1 MRPLVKR
8 LLFALLLLALTLGT
22 SACARAM
29 ERDGAK
35 RTVTVGVYSFGDYM
49 ELKPDGRYSGY
60 SFEYLYEIAKY
71 SGWHFK
77 FVNYDSFDAC
87 YEALRQGKI
96 DILPAVFWSLER
108 ERNYLLSAVPMGSSR
123 CTLIVRSNDRFHSY
137 DDLGSFQ
144 NMRVGVTKGAI
155 DAAKFR
161 EWAKANGL
169 RVRTIDIDST
179 PDLLQALDSGA
190 VDAVSIAY
198 IGTNNNY
205 RVVADFSP
213 MGYYFIM
220 PKDRVEV
227 KKELDRAM
235 NEISMTNSDF
245 EKDLNDKYFSASRSQ
260 TPVFTKDEHDFIR
273 CAGDIKIA
281 LGRNNAPFSSVGGD
295 GSMQGILPDLYR
307 RFGSMSGLAFS
318 FVPVK
323 DLSEA
328 LKLLETGSVSVI
340 GQMNEDR
347 FYADNKGLLLTSP
360 FMKLTLAQITRKGNS
375 SVHILALPDGIAQ
388 LYSGG
393 EQPEGVGA
401 PVVKRFNSD
410 ADCFAALKNGQA
422 DAMYCS
428 TIAANYLINRDHAED
443 FIISTL
449 SSYSLA
455 QVGCTSSAK
464 DRAIYSILNRCIRFT
479 SASVLDE
486 LVLRNTIAEG
496 NSFAALLKSVPLPYV
511 AVIGFFLCFIIF
523 MLVMAIVSLLRHSR
537 AEQQVA
543 AAREREKVQ
552 EAALAAAERSS
563 ESKTEFL
570 SNISHDMR
578 TPLNGILG
586 FADMAVKNCRDPKL
600 LDCLE
605 KIRISGGLLLNL
617 VNDTL
622 EITRIDSGKFTFTPE
637 PVTCREML
645 DSITVPIRSAAETKG
660 VSFILRTHGV
670 PTGSFMI
677 DKLNMQKIF
686 LNLLSNAVKFTPA
699 GGTVEFE
706 ISAEECSD
714 GSIICRSIVRDNGIG
729 ISDSFL
735 PRMFE
740 PFAQEHSSSI
750 CGTTG
755 TGLGLAIVKRLVGVM
770 GGSISVKSTK
780 GTGSEF
786 TVVMPVEKAS
796 AEPEK
801 GTPQAPSRD
810 LCGKKVLLCEDNA
823 MNTEI
828 ARAMLESRGLL
839 VTCTADGRE
848 GAETFAASGE
858 DEFSVILM
866 DIRMPVMDG
875 RAASRAIRAMDRGD
889 AKTIPIIA
897 MTADAFAEDV
907 AKCKEAGM
915 DSHVPKPI
923 DSRLLFSELERLIK

>member
-1 MRPLVKR
+1 MRPLVKTI
-8 LLFALLLLALTLGT
+8 LFVLLLLALAFGT
-22 SACARAM
+22 SACAMGRA
-29 ERDGAK
+29 GAK

-71 SGWHFK
+71 SGWNFK
-77 FVNYDSFDAC
+77 FVDYDSFDAC

-96 DILPAVFWSLER
+96 DILPAVFWSRER
-108 ERNYLLSAVPMGSSR
+108 EQNYLLSAAPMGASR

-137 DDLGSFQ
+137 DDIGSFQ
-144 NMRVGVTKGAI
+144 NMKVGVTKGAI
-155 DAAKFR
+155 DAVKFR

-220 PKDRVEV
+220 PKDRAEI

-235 NEISMTNSDF
+235 NEISMTNGNF

-260 TPVFTKDEHDFIR
+260 TPVFTKEEHDFIR
-273 CAGDIKIA
+273 RAGDIKIA
-281 LGRNNAPFSSVGGD
+281 LGRYNAPFSSAGGD
-295 GSMQGILPDLYR
+295 GKMHGILPDLYKR
-307 RFGSMSGLAFS
+307 YGRMSGLSFS

-323 DLSEA
+323 DFSEA
-328 LKLLETGSVSVI
+328 MKLLEAGSVSVI

-360 FMKLTLAQITRKGNS
+360 FMKLTLAQVTRKGNA
-375 SVHILALPDGIAQ
+375 SVRTLALPDGVAQ
-388 LYSGG
+388 LYDGG
-393 EQPEGVGA
+393 ERSAEEHA
-401 PVVKRFNSD
+401 PVVKRFNSA
-410 ADCFAALKNGQA
+410 ADCFAALKKGQA

-428 TIAANYLINRDHAED
+428 TIAANYLINRDRAED

-449 SSYSLA
+449 SSYSISLVA
-455 QVGCTSSAK
+455 GTCAAK
-464 DRAIYSILNRCIRFT
+464 NRVIYSILNRCIRFT

-511 AVIGFFLCFIIF
+511 AVIGFVLCFIIF

-537 AEQQVA
+537 AEKQVA

-552 EAALAAAERSS
+552 EAALAAAERAS

-570 SNISHDMR
+570 ANISHDMR

-586 FADMAVKNCRDPKL
+586 FTDMAAKNCQEPKV

-605 KIRISGGLLLNL
+605 KIKISGGLLLNL

-637 PVTCREML
+637 PTTCREML
-645 DSITVPIRSAAETKG
+645 DSITVPIRSAAEAKG
-660 VSFILRTHGV
+660 VNFILRTQHV
-670 PTGSFMI
+670 PQGSFMI

-706 ISAEECSD
+706 IGAEEHPD
-714 GSIICRSIVRDNGIG
+714 GMVTCRSIVRDNGIG
-729 ISDSFL
+729 ISEGFL

-750 CGTTG
+750 SGTTG
-755 TGLGLAIVKRLVGVM
+755 TGLGLAIVKRLVCIM
-770 GGSISVKSTK
+770 GGSIEVKSTK
-780 GTGSEF
+780 GAGTEF
-786 TVVMPVEKAS
+786 TIAMPVEKTTS
-796 AEPEK
+796 AAEK
-801 GTPQAPSRD
+801 ETQQAPSRD
-810 LCGKKVLLCEDNA
+810 LAGKKVLLCEDNA

-828 ARAMLESRGLL
+828 AKAVLESRGLL
-839 VTCTADGRE
+839 VTCAADGRE
-848 GAETFAASGE
+848 GTEKFAASGE
-858 DEFSVILM
+858 GELSAILM

-875 RAASRAIRAMDRGD
+875 REAARAIRTMDRSD
-889 AKTIPIIA
+889 ARTIPIIA

-907 AKCKEAGM
+907 AKCREAGM

>member
-108 ERNYLLSAVPMGSSR
+108 ERNYLLSAAPMGSSR

-260 TPVFTKDEHDFIR
+260 TPVFTKEEHDFIR

-780 GTGSEF
+780 GAGSEF
-786 TVVMPVEKAS
+786 TVVMPVEIAS